1 LTSGSVHA
9 NVLPTVVL
17 IAQAVFLLQRGQT
30 DRKTQTRL
38 NALPHADGYTAG
50 VGKYAV
56 SKDRTAY

>member
-1 LTSGSVHA
+1 MHA